1 VFFAILGKDATLT
14 GRTKIWAAVMREI
27 EDRPW
32 LGYGYHAVWGDKSG
46 WGPFAWISKNAGFQ
60 AQHAHNSWL
69 EQWLGMGL
77 LGLVAWGLFYLQAMA
92 LAVIAV
98 FRDRGAL
105 LAFPFLVV
113 FSLVALTESIAVT
126 YNDFRWVLFVAFAA
140 KLAFPIARWR
150 TRPRPGRV
158 RDRSRRPARRT
169 ARFPDRAPRPKPHRP
184 EPPHA
189 GAAGRRRVC
198 HARAEP

>member
-1 VFFAILGKDATLT
+1 
-14 GRTKIWAAVMREI
+14 MREI

-32 LGYGYHAVWGDKSG
+32 LGFGYQAVWGDKSG

-77 LGLVAWGLFYLQAMA
+77 LGLVAWGLFYLQAMT

-98 FRDRGAL
+98 FRDRARCSRSRSWS
-105 LAFPFLVV
+105 VY
-113 FSLVALTESIAVT
+113 SLVALTESIAVT

-140 KLAFPIARWR
+140 KLAFPDREVRGWR
-150 TRPRPGRV
+150 L
-158 RDRSRRPARRT
+158 A
-169 ARFPDRAPRPKPHRP
+169 
-184 EPPHA
+184 
-189 GAAGRRRVC
+189 
-198 HARAEP
+198 